1 MSCAWQQVDSSKL
14 DILRY
19 VVMSTI
25 AKLSGNDF
33 DRMVLRGAFVD
44 LEPMKV
50 ELIYGELRF
59 MNPAGPVHEGEIE
72 FLTNWSYANTSRQEV
87 SIRVQSSI
95 NCGDHRPEPDLVWS
109 RRMPTKRMRPT
120 HADVL
125 LLIEVSDSSTEQ
137 DLGEKARLYAEHGI
151 PEYWVVDV
159 QAEQVHIHRTPSQGK
174 YQSIQSH
181 DKSAM
186 ISPLCQPTA
195 LLSLAELFDL
205 DS

>member
-1 MSCAWQQVDSSKL
+1 
-14 DILRY
+14 
-19 VVMSTI
+19 MSTI
-25 AKLSGNDF
+25 ASLSGDDF
-33 DRMVLRGAFVD
+33 DRMVLRGAFAD

-72 FLTNWSYANTSRQEV
+72 YLTNWSYANTDRQEV

-95 NCGDHRPEPDLVWS
+95 NCGDHRPEPDLIWS
-109 RRMPTKRMRPT
+109 RRMPAKRIRPT
-120 HADVL
+120 HTDVL

-137 DLGEKARLYAEHGI
+137 DLGEKAKLYAEHDI

-159 QAEQVHIHRTPSQGK
+159 QAEQVHVHRSPNQGK
-174 YQSIQSH
+174 YQSIQSY

-186 ISPLCQPTA
+186 VSPLFQPAAT
-195 LLSLAELFDL
+195 LSLAELFDL

>member
-1 MSCAWQQVDSSKL
+1 
-14 DILRY
+14 
-19 VVMSTI
+19 MSTI

-33 DRMVLRGAFVD
+33 DRMVLRGAFVE

-59 MNPAGPVHEGEIE
+59 MNPAGPVHEAEIE
-72 FLTNWSYANTSRQEV
+72 YVTNWSYANTNRQEV

-109 RRMPTKRMRPT
+109 RRMPNKRIRPT

-125 LLIEVSDSSTEQ
+125 LLMEVSDSSTEQ
-137 DLGEKARLYAEHGI
+137 DLGEKARLYAEHDI
-151 PEYWVVDV
+151 PEYWVIHV
-159 QAEQVHIHRTPSQGK
+159 QAEQVHVHQTPRQGK
-174 YQSIQSH
+174 YQSIQSFN
-181 DKSAM
+181 KSTL
-186 ISPLCQPTA
+186 ISPLCQPVA
-195 LLSLAELFDL
+195 MLSLAELFDL

>member
-1 MSCAWQQVDSSKL
+1 
-14 DILRY
+14 
-19 VVMSTI
+19 MSTI

-44 LEPMKV
+44 LEPIKV

-72 FLTNWSYANTSRQEV
+72 YLTNWSYANTNRQEV

-95 NCGDHRPEPDLVWS
+95 NCGDHRPEPNLVWS
-109 RRMPTKRMRPT
+109 RRMPAKRIRPT
-120 HADVL
+120 HADIL

-137 DLGEKARLYAEHGI
+137 DLGEKARLYAEHDI

-159 QAEQVHIHRTPSQGK
+159 RAEQVHVHRSPSQGK

-181 DKSAM
+181 EKSAM
-186 ISPLCQPTA
+186 IGPLCRPAAT
-195 LLSLAELFDL
+195 LSLAELFDL

>member
-1 MSCAWQQVDSSKL
+1 
-14 DILRY
+14 
-19 VVMSTI
+19 MSTI

-59 MNPAGPVHEGEIE
+59 IHPAGPVHEGEIE
-72 FLTNWSYANTSRQEV
+72 YLTNWSYANTNRQEI
-87 SIRVQSSI
+87 SIRVQCSI
-95 NCGDHRPEPDLVWS
+95 DCGDHRPEPDLVWS
-109 RRMPTKRMRPT
+109 RRMPAKGIRPT

-125 LLIEVSDSSTEQ
+125 LLIEVSDSSTDQDQ
-137 DLGEKARLYAEHGI
+137 DLGEKARLYAEHDI

-159 QAEQVHIHRTPSQGK
+159 RSEQVHVHQTPSRGK
-174 YQSIQSH
+174 YQSIQSFH
-181 DKSAM
+181 KSAL
-186 ISPLCQPTA
+186 ISPLCQPAAT
-195 LLSLAELFDL
+195 LSLAELFDL